1 MAQIKILDCTLRDGG
16 YINEWN
22 FGIDKIK
29 SIAKNLILSKIDF
42 IELGFLTKEKS
53 TFQTALFNS
62 FDEIKKITDE
72 IQNFDNLCLMVQ
84 YSKFPLEEIIEKSP
98 IKNIR
103 VIFKKQDVINA
114 LAFCKKLKENGFN
127 VFINPT
133 YINQYSHNELIN
145 LISLI
150 NSINPFCMTLVDTLG
165 MLKRSDIINLFK
177 ILDENLEK
185 NISLGFHS
193 HDNLGLAF
201 LNAQALIE
209 LSKKRDLIIDS
220 SLFGMG
226 RGAGN
231 IQSELLVKYLND
243 NYNKNYDILTILK
256 IMREEIEPIYNLK
269 PWGATVPYYLAA
281 LNHCHPN
288 YAKVLEKK
296 DLPIEKMDEILK
308 NIPEDKKTEFDVD
321 VIK

>member
-62 FDEIKKITDE
+62 FDVIKKITDE

-84 YSKFPLEEIIEKSP
+84 YLKFPLEEIIEKSP

-145 LISLI
+145 LISLV

-185 NISLGFHS
+185 NIALGFHS

-281 LNHCHPN
+281 LNLCHPD
-288 YAKVLEKK
+288 YAKALEKK
-296 DLPIEKMDEILK
+296 DLSIEKMDEILK